1 MRIRF
6 AELGRAKMNRMRPW
20 LKRVLFFALLGA
32 CSGALAAWIAYEVR
46 GPVNMGDTFGDLN
59 LKIDIDDVTLSDEP
73 WAITAFIL
81 LGSLVCGSIAAAY
94 VSRKGARR
102 ILQAVAV
109 AAPLGALG
117 CWGARWLMDQMIYSI
132 ADARY
137 GSRELSLMALAQV
150 TFFPSLVWQA
160 GVALALTMPV
170 VLAIGLSRFTLLRG
184 LLGSV
189 FVIVF
194 GQIIGVVVALLVLI
208 LIVGMMFGGS
218 TPSGDASGYL
228 RFVDV
233 LYLFNLGLG
242 AGIAFAVAEAVY
254 KPAWLKSS
262 RGQTEGRTWALQ
274 GAISR
279 IGCQEGIEVLLPAD
293 GTIAPVHAQIQAED
307 EAHYIV
313 DLAGGLT
320 VNGQPVQTQWL
331 NDGDQIGVGSAML
344 LFRTRLQGQKKGKE
358 VPQAVA
364 MSPAPIQMP
373 VLIDPVGNEHVLHNG
388 VNVVGRDIGCDIALT
403 WEQGISRRHAELV
416 VDQNGVTVRD
426 LGSTNGTFI
435 DGERLHS
442 PTVLA
447 QGQTV
452 TFGKVGCKLK
462 H

>member
-1 MRIRF
+1 
-6 AELGRAKMNRMRPW
+6 MRPW
-20 LKRVLFFALLGA
+20 IKRVLLFALLGA

-46 GPVNMGDTFGDLN
+46 GPVNIGDTFGDLD
-59 LKIDIDDVTLSDEP
+59 LKISVDDVTLSDEP

-81 LGSLVCGSIAAAY
+81 LGALVCGSIAVAY

-102 ILQAVAV
+102 MLQAVAV

-117 CWGARWLMDQMIYSI
+117 CWGSRWLMDQMIYSI

-137 GSRELSLMALAQV
+137 GTREISLLELTSV
-150 TFFPSLVWQA
+150 TFFPGLVWQV
-160 GVALALTMPV
+160 GVALGLTMPV

-194 GQIIGVVVALLVLI
+194 GQIIGVVVALLVVI
-208 LIVGMMFGGS
+208 LIVGMMFGGT

-254 KPAWLKSS
+254 KPVWLKSF

-279 IGCQEGIEVLLPAD
+279 IGSQEGIEVLLPAD
-293 GTIAPVHAQIQAED
+293 GTIAPVHAQIQAGED
-307 EAHYIV
+307 AHYIV
-313 DLAGGLT
+313 DLAGDLK

-358 VPQAVA
+358 VPQTVA

-373 VLIDPVGNEHVLHNG
+373 VLIDAVGNEHVLHNG
-388 VNVVGRDIGCDIALT
+388 VNVVGRDIGCDIAMT
-403 WEQGISRRHAELV
+403 WERGISRTHAELI
-416 VDQNGVTVRD
+416 VDQNGVTVKDR
-426 LGSTNGTFI
+426 GSTNGTFV
-435 DGERLHS
+435 DGERLQA

-447 QGQTV
+447 PGQTV
-452 TFGKVGCKLK
+452 TFGKVACKLK
-462 H
+462 QNRLA